1 MNITDLSI
9 PQIPSGYYQLKQGDM
24 ILEGDEWLMN
34 GRTWVETNMDGT
46 LVPPNTVYIRKEK

>member
-1 MNITDLSI
+1 MNDTQQT
-9 PQIPSGYYQLKQGDM
+9 QIPSGYYQLKQGDM